1 MDVIMQC
8 TNVTTVNKYLI
19 QKSSSMSM
27 LKCIQILKETR
38 KLQKEERKKEKINF
52 LLNYYQ
58 LEILKKI
65 RVKVENFTFRSGYN
79 NSVLNLYGL
88 G

>member
-1 MDVIMQC
+1 MHQC
-8 TNVTTVNKYLI
+8 YYCEQLFESKEQLYEHVEVHSDIERNKEI
-19 QKSSSMSM
+19 TEK
-27 LKCIQILKETR
+27 
-38 KLQKEERKKEKINF
+38 RKKEKINF

-58 LEILKKI
+58 SKILKKI

>member
-1 MDVIMQC
+1 MDVIIQC
-8 TNVTTVNKYLI
+8 TNVTIVSNYLI
-19 QKSSSMSM
+19 QKSSSLNM

-38 KLQKEERKKEKINF
+38 KLQKEKRKKEKINF

-79 NSVLNLYGL
+79 NSVLN
-88 G
+88 